1 MIYETVYNRC
11 LFFCEFNQILNDE
24 RKKEDILEWLKKKKG
39 ICLSN
44 NLKN

>member
-11 LFFCEFNQILNDE
+11 LFFYEFNQIFSDE
-24 RKKEDILEWLKKKKG
+24 RKKEDILEWLKKEKG

-44 NLKN
+44 NLNN